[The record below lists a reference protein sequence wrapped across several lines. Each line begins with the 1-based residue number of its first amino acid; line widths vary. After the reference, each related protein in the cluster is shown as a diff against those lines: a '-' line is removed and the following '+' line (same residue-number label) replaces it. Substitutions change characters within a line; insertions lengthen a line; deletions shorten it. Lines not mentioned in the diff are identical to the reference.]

1 MKIVISDVHKDLKQK
16 DILNREH
23 CIGLIVDTDSPIE
36 ASAGGRGSVYV
47 FVLGTMASGV
57 YVTCLDDEGYPL

>member
-16 DILNREH
+16 DTLNSEDY
-23 CIGLIVDTDSPIE
+23 IGLIVDTDSPIE
-36 ASAGGRGSVYV
+36 VSAHGRGSVYV
-47 FVLGTMASGV
+47 LALGSMAAGV